1 MFEEKWVVNGAF
13 SFVNGRPLEIITT
26 FPFRNSDF
34 FSKMSLQK
42 HQIDAI
48 YSLLDIFIFLANSP
62 FHEKKT
68 SKFIISKIIKVNI
81 DFSVFYSH
89 P

>member
-34 FSKMSLQK
+34 FPKCR
-42 HQIDAI
+42 
-48 YSLLDIFIFLANSP
+48 YR
-62 FHEKKT
+62 
-68 SKFIISKIIKVNI
+68 NI
-81 DFSVFYSH
+81 R
-89 P
+89 